1 VWSQLEALHSS
12 KVHDGVL
19 SVCEEEPIKGSNDN
33 VAVAGVISLT
43 GTGTLGPILLLAKNT
58 RAAAPRQTRPAF
70 APKENRSGRVVVVV
84 VVVVAGVMVSSGAMS
99 MSRMR
104 S

>member
-1 VWSQLEALHSS
+1 
-12 KVHDGVL
+12 VHDGVL

-33 VAVAGVISLT
+33 EAVAGELSLT

-84 VVVVAGVMVSSGAMS
+84 VVAGVMVSSGAMS